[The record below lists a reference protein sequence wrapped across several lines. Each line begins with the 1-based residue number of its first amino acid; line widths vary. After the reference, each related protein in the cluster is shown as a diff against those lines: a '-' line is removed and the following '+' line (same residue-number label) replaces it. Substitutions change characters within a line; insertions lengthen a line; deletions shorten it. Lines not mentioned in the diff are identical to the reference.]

1 MPRILNYFFS
11 FMVMCLFFGLS
22 AIFFMRD
29 ALLERSSW
37 VYGEAAPLM
46 DSVALDLII
55 RPWVGVVLV
64 ILAVAIMAKDFLQKS
79 LSLSFK
85 VNCALLV
92 VGATTFVLLNQYAL
106 SPV

>member
-1 MPRILNYFFS
+1 MARIANYFFS
-11 FMVMCLFFGLS
+11 FVVMWLFLALS
-22 AIFFMRD
+22 AVFFARD
-29 ALLERSSW
+29 EMLERSSW

-46 DSVALDLII
+46 NSVALDLII

-64 ILAVAIMAKDFLQKS
+64 ILALAIMAKDFLQKS

-92 VGATTFVLLNQYAL
+92 VGTTTFVLLNQYAL

>member
-1 MPRILNYFFS
+1 MARIANYFFS
-11 FMVMCLFFGLS
+11 FVVMWLFLALS
-22 AIFFMRD
+22 AVFFMRD
-29 ALLERSSW
+29 EMLEWSSW
-37 VYGEAAPLM
+37 AYGNAAPLM

-55 RPWVGVVLV
+55 RPWVGMILV

-85 VNCALLV
+85 VNCTLLV
-92 VGATTFVLLNQYAL
+92 VGAATFVLLHHVAL